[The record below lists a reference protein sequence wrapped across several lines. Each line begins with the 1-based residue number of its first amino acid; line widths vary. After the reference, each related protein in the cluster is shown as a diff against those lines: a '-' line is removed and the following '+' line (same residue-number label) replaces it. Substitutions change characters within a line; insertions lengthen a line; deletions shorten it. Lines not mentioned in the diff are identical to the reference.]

1 VAEIKVAAVA
11 GLLVALAS
19 IGPAAADTLAAV
31 RAAGHLSCGVV
42 TEPDDWN
49 KVDMHGPLA
58 PLDAATCD
66 AVAVSALGP
75 AARTDIHRYAAEQD
89 AEAALQKGDVALI
102 VGVTPGVTPLMR
114 YGIWFGPP
122 VYYDAQ
128 GFLVR
133 RDAGIATL
141 QDLAGKG
148 VCYEEG
154 TDTERTL
161 QARTLASGIALIP
174 MPFQEQGEMNDALL
188 GGHCEAISADISKL
202 AATRASFHRPDDF
215 VMLSDTLTLQPVTPA
230 YRYGDQRWGAIVD
243 WTVHALVLAE
253 SLGLTSTTIADA
265 AGDDPVLQRLT
276 GADFATASALGL
288 PHDWTTQLIKSVG
301 NYGEIYARTIGE
313 HGALHLPRGLNALW
327 TRGGLM
333 RPLPVQ

>member
-1 VAEIKVAAVA
+1 MAEVSLAAAV
-11 GLLVALAS
+11 GLLVALAC
-19 IGPAAADTLAAV
+19 IGPAAADTLADV
-31 RAAGHLSCGVV
+31 RAAGRLSCGVV
-42 TEPDDWN
+42 TEPDDRN
-49 KVDMHGPLA
+49 KVDLHGPLA
-58 PLDAATCD
+58 PLDAAICD
-66 AVAVSALGP
+66 AVAASALGP
-75 AARTDIHRYAAEQD
+75 AARTDVRRYTAEQD
-89 AEAALQKGDVALI
+89 AEAALQKGDVALV

-122 VYYDAQ
+122 VFYDAQ

-141 QDLAGKG
+141 RDLAGKG

-161 QARTLASGIALIP
+161 QARTLAAGIALLP

-188 GGHCEAISADISKL
+188 GGHCEAMSADISKL
-202 AATRASFHRPDDF
+202 AATRVSFRHPDDF
-215 VMLSDTLTLQPVTPA
+215 AILSDTLTLQPVAPA

-253 SLGLTSTTIADA
+253 AFGLTSANISEAT
-265 AGDDPVLQRLT
+265 GDDPVLQRLI
-276 GADFATASALGL
+276 GADFATASALDL
-288 PHDWTTQLIKSVG
+288 PHAWTTQLIKSVG
-301 NYGEIYARTIGE
+301 NYGEIYARTVGE
-313 HGALHLPRGLNALW
+313 NGTLQLPRGLNALW

-333 RPLPVQ
+333 HPLPVQ